1 MKGSMKR
8 LIVRAGCLAALAGW
22 LLLGVPGGAHA
33 AGSRDAA
40 PRFLIGT
47 LEGTAYAPDGAGMVM
62 SWGVVG
68 NRLTFAVHLRNL
80 PQPGLLGGKVYK
92 VWLVDPTP
100 ALAMPGGVLT
110 YHADGTA
117 DGTFTSTYHDFTVFA
132 VTAEMTPDGAYPQ
145 NDKVLE
151 GSVDAPGLAQALAA
165 VASRTGT
172 APIAAIS
179 HQTAWTGARG
189 SYAFMLL

>member
-1 MKGSMKR
+1 M
-8 LIVRAGCLAALAGW
+8 
-22 LLLGVPGGAHA
+22 LLLGVPGGVRA
-33 AGSRDAA
+33 AGGRDAA
-40 PRFLIGT
+40 PRFVIGT
-47 LEGTAYAPDGAGMVM
+47 LDGTAYAPAGSGTVL

-68 NRLTFAVHLRNL
+68 NQLTFAVHLRNL
-80 PQPGLLGGKVYK
+80 PQPVLLGGKVYK

-100 ALAMPGGVLT
+100 ALAIPGGALT

-151 GSVDAPGLAQALAA
+151 GSVDAVGLAQALAA

-172 APIAAIS
+172 APMATVS
-179 HQTAWTGARG
+179 RQTVWAGARG
-189 SYAFMLL
+189 SCAFML